1 MSTARQV
8 IKLRR
13 DTAAAWTAANPVL
26 ADGEPG
32 YETDT
37 NRIKVGDGVNAWA
50 LLPYAASGS
59 TLASLNDVSASGKV
73 DGSVLTYNQTV
84 DKFVADSATT
94 RLTLTDGGNW

>member
-1 MSTARQV
+1 MSTTRQV

-13 DTAAAWTAANPVL
+13 DTAAAWAAANPVL
-26 ADGEPG
+26 SDGEPG

-37 NRIKVGDGVNAWA
+37 NRIKVGDGISVWST
-50 LLPYAASGS
+50 LPYAVSGS

-73 DGSVLTYNQTV
+73 DGSVLTYSQAV